1 MFRHSRPDPYL
12 LFNIVE
18 PNFLAYGFATRET
31 VTGYGNGWNLL
42 VEQGEWHC
50 KGNARLIVL
59 HCSISKIV
67 AQKIFFLILWHSTNL
82 SSFWGLHSLK
92 LATTNDI
99 KKEFVVFLLHLF
111 HNCLNRSFFIYG
123 KKSASSTFLVQMY
136 VLYIQR
142 HTCINSTQTYKSLK
156 GKTLSAFGTGIVMC
170 FLIPDI

>member
-1 MFRHSRPDPYL
+1 M
-12 LFNIVE
+12 
-18 PNFLAYGFATRET
+18 
-31 VTGYGNGWNLL
+31 
-42 VEQGEWHC
+42 
-50 KGNARLIVL
+50 
-59 HCSISKIV
+59 
-67 AQKIFFLILWHSTNL
+67 
-82 SSFWGLHSLK
+82 K

-111 HNCLNRSFFIYG
+111 QNCLNRSFFIYG

-142 HTCINSTQTYKSLK
+142 HTYMYKFYSNKSLK